1 MEGYLT
7 HMFKIT
13 TQRSVEST
21 NTMWKVQN
29 TVAGQHWR
37 SQDFIIG
44 GANLTGGTLPPES
57 RRDQLTRLDSGAD
70 ARSEKLFLV

>member
-21 NTMWKVQN
+21 NTTWKVQN
-29 TVAGQHWR
+29 TVAVNT
-37 SQDFIIG
+37 G
-44 GANLTGGTLPPES
+44 GARILL
-57 RRDQLTRLDSGAD
+57 
-70 ARSEKLFLV
+70 